1 MNKKLIFSLLSCL
14 LLLSLGLFT
23 ACDGNTP
30 AGTEAGDTSPATRE
44 PMAEATQPVTQP
56 APEDTDAAPGTEAV
70 TEAPTEEATTEEVTT
85 EAETD
90 DGIPLNSL
98 TIGGVDI
105 KEYTLVVQDGG
116 ADCVRDSADE
126 LIEFIEKATGG
137 FRIPEKASDHEIVIG
152 ITDRDTDRV
161 KAARDAV
168 KLDGYTLLMDGGRL
182 YITGSCDRGTMYGVY
197 CFLEDYIGVRFL
209 ARDTTVV
216 IDQDAVAIPADVHT
230 THNPVFEMRD
240 TYWYD
245 MRYDQTTANHAKD
258 NSFYDSSTPVS
269 DIGGGIG
276 YAGRFVHTI
285 NLLQDLPYQGNVQPC
300 LTDEKTSENV
310 RKNVRR
316 VLEENPTATIVSV
329 SQVDSY
335 PDQLGCQCER
345 CKAIDDSEGT
355 PMGSLLSFVNR
366 IADDIKDDY
375 PHVYVDTL
383 AYRYTRKAPKTIV
396 PRDNVIIRL
405 CSIECCF
412 CHPLDDPNCPH
423 NVEFKKDIEEWAAI
437 CNNLYIWDYT
447 TDFLCYLSPFP
458 NFAVLQK
465 NVKFFKDHHVIGMF
479 EQGNYQ
485 SLSGEFGE
493 LRGYLLAKLLWNPD
507 MTEEEYYALMD
518 EFLRDYYGAGWQYI
532 REYIDVTSKKAA
544 ERHLF
549 IYDTPNRI
557 FPFEK
562 KDAEDPNLDI
572 LDPEKIEAWSRDVKN
587 SPALAITEE
596 TAFAEYLLGLW
607 NKALAAA
614 ECDEHHAHVMQSSV
628 QALYYAEFVLPA
640 ERFESLNIPMLDAIR
655 ASGIT
660 RFRETADIPN
670 LNNPEAYPDL
680 R

>member
-1 MNKKLIFSLLSCL
+1 MLI
-14 LLLSLGLFT
+14 
-23 ACDGNTP
+23 ANTP
-30 AGTEAGDTSPATRE
+30 LASYRIILPAAALEGEADVACVLRDTLARATGVTLEIATDVTPA
-44 PMAEATQPVTQP
+44 
-56 APEDTDAAPGTEAV
+56 
-70 TEAPTEEATTEEVTT
+70 
-85 EAETD
+85 
-90 DGIPLNSL
+90 
-98 TIGGVDI
+98 
-105 KEYTLVVQDGG
+105 
-116 ADCVRDSADE
+116 ADC
-126 LIEFIEKATGG
+126 
-137 FRIPEKASDHEIVIG
+137 EIIIG
-152 ITDRDTDRV
+152 QTNRDTDKV
-161 KAARDAV
+161 AAARAEIQN
-168 KLDGYTLLMDGGRL
+168 DGYAMVVDGTRL
-182 YITGSCDRGTMYGVY
+182 YITGNLPRGGVYGVY
-197 CFLEDYIGVRFL
+197 TFMEDYLGARFL
-209 ARDTTVV
+209 SDTYMTVHDGEV
-216 IDQDAVAIPADVHT
+216 KDIPADLYRVDS
-230 THNPVFEMRD
+230 PYFFSRD
-240 TYWYD
+240 SYWYHILHPRRPTK
-245 MRYDQTTANHAKD
+245 MNIRNAVKSNHWTMPD
-258 NSFYDSSTPVS
+258 L
-269 DIGGGIG
+269 GGGVT
-276 YAGRFVHTI
+276 YAGPFVHSI
-285 NLLQDLPYQGNVQPC
+285 WALAEIPHEIGVQPC
-300 LTDEKTSENV
+300 LTDEKTYENV

-345 CKAIDDSEGT
+345 CKAIDDAEGT
-355 PMGSLLSFVNR
+355 PMGSLLTFVNR

-375 PHVYVDTL
+375 PNVYVDTL
-383 AYRYTRKAPKTIV
+383 AYRYTRKAPKTIK

-412 CHPLDDPNCPH
+412 CHPLDDPDCPH

-458 NFAVLQK
+458 NLAVLQR

-507 MTEEEYYALMD
+507 MTEAEYYAHMD
-518 EFLRDYYGAGWQYI
+518 EFLRDYYGAGWRYI
-532 REYIDVTSKKAA
+532 QEYIDVTSKKAA

-557 FPFEK
+557 FPFAK
-562 KDAEDPNLDI
+562 KEADDPNLDI
-572 LDPEKIEAWSRDVKN
+572 LDPAKIEAWSREMKSAPV
-587 SPALAITEE
+587 AAITDE

-614 ECDEHHAHVMQSSV
+614 ETDDHHAHVMQSSV

-640 ERFESLNIPMLDAIR
+640 ERFESLNLPMLDAIR

-660 RFRETADIPN
+660 RFRETADIPD
-670 LNNPEAYPDL
+670 LDKPEAYPDL

>member
-1 MNKKLIFSLLSCL
+1 MLIV
-14 LLLSLGLFT
+14 
-23 ACDGNTP
+23 NTP
-30 AGTEAGDTSPATRE
+30 LASYRIILPAAALEGERDVAEVLRDTLARATGVTIEIATDASPA
-44 PMAEATQPVTQP
+44 
-56 APEDTDAAPGTEAV
+56 
-70 TEAPTEEATTEEVTT
+70 
-85 EAETD
+85 
-90 DGIPLNSL
+90 
-98 TIGGVDI
+98 
-105 KEYTLVVQDGG
+105 
-116 ADCVRDSADE
+116 ADC
-126 LIEFIEKATGG
+126 
-137 FRIPEKASDHEIVIG
+137 EIVIG
-152 ITDRDTDRV
+152 QTNRDTDKV
-161 KAARDAV
+161 TAARANI
-168 KLDGYTLLMDGGRL
+168 KNDGYAMVADGTRL
-182 YITGSCDRGTMYGVY
+182 YITGNLPRGDVYGVY
-197 CFLEDYIGVRFL
+197 TFMEDYLGARFYS
-209 ARDTTVV
+209 DTYMTLHDGEVK
-216 IDQDAVAIPADVHT
+216 DFPADLCRVDS
-230 THNPVFEMRD
+230 PYFFSRD
-240 TYWYD
+240 TYWYHILHPRRPTK
-245 MRYDQTTANHAKD
+245 MNIRNAVKSNHWTMPD
-258 NSFYDSSTPVS
+258 L
-269 DIGGGIG
+269 GGGVT
-276 YAGRFVHTI
+276 YAGHFVHSI
-285 NLLQDLPYQGNVQPC
+285 WDLAEMEHEIGRQPC
-300 LTDEKTSENV
+300 LTDERVYETV

-316 VLEENPTATIVSV
+316 VLQENPSATIVSV

-335 PDQLGCQCER
+335 PDQLGCQCEK
-345 CKAIDDSEGT
+345 CKAIDDREGT
-355 PMGSLLSFVNR
+355 PMGSLLTFVNR

-458 NFAVLQK
+458 NLAVLQK

-507 MTEEEYYALMD
+507 MTEAEYYAHMD

-557 FPFEK
+557 FPFDK
-562 KDAEDPNLDI
+562 KDTEDPNLDI
-572 LDPEKIEAWSRDVKN
+572 LDPEKIEAWSR
-587 SPALAITEE
+587 ALKHTTVAAITDE
-596 TAFAEYLLGLW
+596 TAFAEYLLDLW

-614 ECDEHHAHVMQSSV
+614 ECDDHRAHVKQSRV
-628 QALYYAEFVLPA
+628 QALYYAEFVLPTNC
-640 ERFESLNIPMLDAIR
+640 FEGLNKTMLDDIR

-660 RFRETADIPN
+660 RYRETADIPH
-670 LNNPEAYPDL
+670 LDDPGAYPDL